1 MKQVTLNV
9 PDNQYT
15 FFMELVRKL
24 GLEPVEEA
32 GSEQQVLQGIAQGI
46 REVKQIEEGTR
57 KGTPLKDF
65 LDEL

>member
-1 MKQVTLNV
+1 MKQVTLNI

-15 FFMELVRKL
+15 FFIELIRKL
-24 GLEPVEEA
+24 GLDPIEESD
-32 GSEQQVLQGIAQGI
+32 SERQVLQGIAQGI
-46 REVKQIEEGTR
+46 REVKQIEEGKR